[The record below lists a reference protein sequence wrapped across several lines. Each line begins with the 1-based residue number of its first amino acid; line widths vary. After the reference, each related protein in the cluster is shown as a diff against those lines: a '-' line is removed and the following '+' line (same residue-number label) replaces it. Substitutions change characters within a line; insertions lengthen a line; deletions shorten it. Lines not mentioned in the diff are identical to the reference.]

1 MSILRSQI
9 VGCGSYLPARIVTN
23 AELAERVDTTDA
35 WIVQRTGIRQR
46 HVAAEDETTSAIG
59 LKAAQAALADAGM
72 KAAEID
78 LIIVATATPD
88 HTFPATATQ
97 IQAALGIEDGVA
109 FDLQAVCSGFVFAL
123 TTADKFLST
132 GAARTALV
140 IGAETFSRILD
151 WEDRTT
157 CVLFGDGAGAVV
169 LKAAPGEG
177 SLADRGVLATH
188 IRSDGRYKDKL
199 YVDGGP
205 GSTRTVGFLRMEG
218 KEVFRHAVQNL
229 AETVRHTF
237 AETGLSG
244 ADIDWFVP
252 HQANRRIID
261 ATADK
266 LGIGHERVV
275 ITVDRHGNTSAASIP
290 LALAEAHRDGRIKP
304 GQLVLIEAMGGGF
317 TWGSAL
323 IRW

>member
-46 HVAAEDETTSAIG
+46 HVAAADETTSVIG
-59 LKAAQAALADAGM
+59 LRAAQAALADAGM
-72 KAAEID
+72 KASEID

-177 SLADRGVLATH
+177 TLADRGVLATH

>member
-23 AELAERVDTTDA
+23 AELAQRVDTTDE

-46 HVAAEDETTSAIG
+46 HVAADDETTSTIG
-59 LKAAQAALADAGM
+59 LRAAQAALTDAGID
-72 KAAEID
+72 ASEIEM
-78 LIIVATATPD
+78 IIVATATPD

-97 IQAALGIEDGVA
+97 IQAALGISGGVA

-123 TTADKFLST
+123 ATADKFLST
-132 GAARTALV
+132 GAAKTALV

-169 LKAAPGEG
+169 MKAAPGDG
-177 SLADRGVLATH
+177 TLADRGVLSTH

-205 GSTRTVGFLRMEG
+205 GSTKTVGFLRMEG

-237 AETGLSG
+237 EQTGLSG

-275 ITVDRHGNTSAASIP
+275 VTVDRHGNTSAASIP
-290 LALAEAHRDGRIKP
+290 LALAEAHHDGRIKR

>member
-9 VGCGSYLPARIVTN
+9 AGCGSYLPARIVTN
-23 AELAERVDTTDA
+23 AELAQRVDTTDD

-46 HVAAEDETTSAIG
+46 HVAAENEATSTLG

-72 KAAEID
+72 DAAEID

-97 IQAALGIEDGVA
+97 IQAALGISHGAA

-123 TTADKFLST
+123 ATADKFLST
-132 GAARTALV
+132 GAAKAALV

-169 LKAAPGEG
+169 MKAAPGDG
-177 SLADRGVLATH
+177 TLADRGVLTTH

-205 GSTRTVGFLRMEG
+205 GSTKTVGFLRMEG

-237 AETGLSG
+237 EQTGLSG

-266 LGIGHERVV
+266 LGIDRERVV
-275 ITVDRHGNTSAASIP
+275 VTVDRHGNTSAASIP
-290 LALAEAHRDGRIKP
+290 MALAEAHHDGRIKR